1 MLRGTLERV
10 EGALENFR
18 VRILLT
24 NFSLATRTGAELYVR
39 DLAASLLRHGHTPI
53 AYSPVL
59 GEVAQEMREMSI
71 EVFDNLDQITTPP
84 DFIHGQHHEETMT
97 ALLHFPCVPAVFF
110 AHGWEEMPPRFPRV
124 HRYVA
129 VDQNCYHWLV
139 KDQEIPAERVR
150 IILNFV
156 DLQRFRARTPLPSK
170 PRRALVFSNYMRD
183 ARQLQ
188 AIREACARTNI
199 KLDFAGIGTGHPS
212 ARPEEILGQYDLVF
226 AKARC
231 ALEALAVGTAVVLCD
246 TTGVGPMVTTDGFDY
261 LRQYNFGIRTL
272 RNKFHTDVLEREIA
286 RYDAMD
292 AAAVSQKI
300 RDTASLEKTTDKII
314 ALYREVMAEHA
325 ANSKQ
330 DVLMEGRAAA
340 AYVRWMAMHTKQE
353 RAALIDKYEATTTLR
368 LSKRLARIPLLGALA
383 RSVARTLQF

>member
-1 MLRGTLERV
+1 
-10 EGALENFR
+10 
-18 VRILLT
+18 
-24 NFSLATRTGAELYVR
+24 
-39 DLAASLLRHGHTPI
+39 
-53 AYSPVL
+53 
-59 GEVAQEMREMSI
+59 
-71 EVFDNLDQITTPP
+71 
-84 DFIHGQHHEETMT
+84 
-97 ALLHFPCVPAVFF
+97 
-110 AHGWEEMPPRFPRV
+110 
-124 HRYVA
+124 VA
-129 VDQNCYHWLV
+129 VDQNCYDWLV
-139 KDQEIPAERVR
+139 KDQKIPAERVR